1 VRNSKIST
9 VQVPA
14 SGSENPAQIYVADKI
29 PMRVVIRNTGGTPVY
44 IAHEPEALTA
54 AGTGG
59 VQATFQLPVD
69 KSETF
74 VLAPKQGIYVAAFGG
89 GGQVSYAVS
98 EAIPTQWMES

>member
-1 VRNSKIST
+1 VRNSKVST

-29 PMRVVIRNTGGTPVY
+29 PMRVVVRNTGGVPVY
-44 IAHEPEALTA
+44 IAHEPDALTNT
-54 AGTGG
+54 GTGG
-59 VQATFQLPVD
+59 VQATFQLPAD
-69 KSETF
+69 RSEVF
-74 VLAPKQGIYVAAFGG
+74 VLAPKQGIYAAAFGA